1 MKAKKKIVKPTPMPL
16 TLYDVNVCGPDGL
29 GISGIME
36 NQNTIADWWKK
47 SKLYAEAMQSLGR
60 VTMLCLDPDADN
72 WYWASVDEIS
82 NV

>member
-1 MKAKKKIVKPTPMPL
+1 MKAKKKIAKPAQPL

-29 GISGIME
+29 DISGIME
-36 NQNTIADWWKK
+36 NENTIADWWKK
-47 SKLYAEAMQSLGR
+47 SKLYAEAMRGLGR
-60 VTMLCLDPDADN
+60 VTMLCFDPDADR